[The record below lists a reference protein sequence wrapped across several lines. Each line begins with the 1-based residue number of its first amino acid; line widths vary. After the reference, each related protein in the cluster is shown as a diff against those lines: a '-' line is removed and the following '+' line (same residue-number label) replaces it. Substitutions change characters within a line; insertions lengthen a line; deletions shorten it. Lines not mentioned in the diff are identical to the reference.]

1 MNGGGLSP
9 HSRLSH
15 GRSLIRAV
23 VSMVQVPG
31 RLKAQVGGASMVAV
45 VWGLDVLVVVARLR
59 FGKAS
64 SEELGSERLR
74 VVFGGMD
81 SSAARGALLA
91 CFLGGIVTV
100 LCCISTFVLCTLSW
114 KLETR

>member
-1 MNGGGLSP
+1 LSP

-74 VVFGGMD
+74 VVLGGMD
-81 SSAARGALLA
+81 LSAARGALLA